1 MNTENRKP
9 RSKQYSKEELLEAI
23 EKFDNDKVKI
33 AEYLGIGNWALREQL
48 KRQGINFDKRID
60 ECKSRTK
67 TIPPKEEL
75 IELYYDKNMSFVDI
89 GKHYNLSNVTVRKWF
104 KHYDIE
110 VLSVSVSETAKQKVI
125 PKLIK
130 HNQEKYGVDHYYQ
143 TDDFKQ
149 KAANTCMERYN
160 HPFYPVNNT
169 SKSELEV
176 LEFLNSFDNSFNKHH
191 LDGVE
196 LDCYSEKLN
205 IAVEYCG
212 LYFHR
217 EESKGQ
223 DLHRKKYDIC
233 VNHNIRLFT
242 VFEDEWFYRKD
253 QVKNYILRECG
264 YQQNKISAENLTIK
278 VLLGDDDIATTF
290 LNDNDIVEYNHTEE
304 ILKHYALMDNDDVL
318 YMITI
323 SKVSEKEILISR
335 FCEKQN
341 LVVINAAQ
349 KILDKIKTDFVNFDI
364 IYHSDNR
371 WSDDNKYLNLG
382 FTLLKENTLDYS
394 YVSVKGKVLRKSKQD
409 FSNDILKTD
418 ESTFDYDKVLEL
430 GWSKIWDC
438 GNKFWIYTN

>member
-160 HPFYPVNNT
+160 HPFYPVN
-169 SKSELEV
+169 
-176 LEFLNSFDNSFNKHH
+176 
-191 LDGVE
+191 
-196 LDCYSEKLN
+196 
-205 IAVEYCG
+205 
-212 LYFHR
+212 
-217 EESKGQ
+217 
-223 DLHRKKYDIC
+223 
-233 VNHNIRLFT
+233 
-242 VFEDEWFYRKD
+242 
-253 QVKNYILRECG
+253 NYILRECG